1 MKFAE
6 FRLEIR
12 RTPEELWTFMFDLRN
27 VPKWD
32 PGVVEA
38 RQTSEGSLEKV
49 GATIQTLGK
58 GGIDRGTARVAEFEM
73 YRRLVLAL
81 DREKGP
87 IRLLTVAYSFEP
99 IADGTVL
106 IRRVEGDFVG
116 IWRLLAPILAPR
128 ISKRVD
134 KDSRHEAAN
143 IVALF
148 PASS

>member
-1 MKFAE
+1 MKLAE
-6 FRLEIR
+6 FRLEIK
-12 RTPEELWTFMFDLRN
+12 RTPKELWTFMFDLRN

-38 RQTSEGSLEKV
+38 RQTSEGPLEKV
-49 GATIQTLGK
+49 GATIQTIGE

-87 IRLLTVAYSFEP
+87 IRKLTVAYSFQP

-148 PASS
+148 PDSS